1 VTEPAAV
8 NTSPLVFFSKGDCF
22 DLLQM
27 AGPRLVVPQT
37 VVTETYRR
45 GPNDVTSR
53 AVRRAPWLTVVPDP
67 EIPPLIQAWDL
78 GPGESAVL
86 AWAYSHPGT
95 EVVMDDLAARRCAA
109 TIHVPVRGTLGL
121 VLKGK
126 QRGVIGKARPVL
138 QRMVQAGMYLSEH
151 VLNDALTLV
160 GE

>member
-1 VTEPAAV
+1 
-8 NTSPLVFFSKGDCF
+8 
-22 DLLQM
+22 
-27 AGPRLVVPQT
+27 
-37 VVTETYRR
+37 
-45 GPNDVTSR
+45 
-53 AVRRAPWLTVVPDP
+53 
-67 EIPPLIQAWDL
+67 
-78 GPGESAVL
+78 
-86 AWAYSHPGT
+86 
-95 EVVMDDLAARRCAA
+95 MDDLAARRCAA